1 MTHWPAQLT
10 REARDTLWLLGMLA
24 LVLAPHVPRLPWWSS
39 ALAALAL
46 GWRAWLAVHDEPL
59 PRRPLLMALLAA
71 TMACTW
77 LTFGTVLGRE
87 AGTAL
92 VVMLTTLKSLEL
104 RARRDAL
111 VCLYLGFF
119 LVLTQFLYDQGIFT
133 ALLMLAAVWGLLVS
147 LVLGQRP
154 LGHPPLGEVGR
165 EAGRNML
172 VGLPVMVLLFVLFP
186 RFGPLWALPSDAQ
199 GRMGLSDQ
207 ITLGDVGSLAASQ
220 EVALRVKFD
229 GTPPPMN
236 RMYFRGPV
244 LDHFDGQHWQANA
257 RPPGWQPDVQVS
269 GSPWVYD
276 ITVEPQALKVLP
288 LLDGTG
294 EVMPGA
300 GTRPPGLSRRG
311 LQWDVAQ
318 SAERLRLRA
327 RAWPVAHEGPLDD
340 NLWLREWVQLPP
352 GRNPRTLA
360 WALALRQQP
369 TWREAP
375 APAVVAEVLRH
386 IRTADFRYTLS
397 PGRPPAN
404 EPHLIDRFWFDQR
417 AGFCEHFASAF
428 VVVLRAMDI
437 PSRVV
442 LGYQGAE
449 FNPVDGQ
456 FTVRQSHAHAWA
468 EYWQAGQGWVRV
480 DPTAAVA
487 PERIE
492 RPPQLRPLQ
501 GLPGMIGQLDPAFL
515 KRWRHAW
522 EAVDH
527 RWNTWVLQYANQQQM
542 SLLQQMGLSNPDTG
556 TLLHA
561 LGMALGLLGV
571 GGAAWASWQ
580 ALQARKAPWP
590 RLLAALDRALSA
602 RHTPPE
608 GPRPA
613 SPLAWARQPEVARQ
627 TELVAH
633 LQALDALRYGTGAD
647 AQGPTRG
654 RHARLPAQARDLLRQ
669 IERICRH
676 NRGF

>member
-1 MTHWPAQLT
+1 MKIWLNTLT

-24 LVLAPHVPRLPWWSS
+24 LVLVPHVPRLPWWSS
-39 ALAALAL
+39 TLAALAL
-46 GWRAWLAVHDEPL
+46 GWRAWLAVHDAPL

-119 LVLTQFLYDQGIFT
+119 LVLTQFLYDQGIVT
-133 ALLMLAAVWGLLVS
+133 AVLMLVAVWGLLVS

-154 LGHPPLGEVGR
+154 LGHPPLREVGG
-165 EAGRNML
+165 EAARNML

-199 GRMGLSDQ
+199 GRIGLSDQ
-207 ITLGDVGSLAASQ
+207 ISLGDVGSLAASQ
-220 EVALRVKFD
+220 EVALRVKFQ
-229 GTPPPMN
+229 GPPPPMN

-244 LDHFDGQHWQANA
+244 LDHFDGQQWQAQV
-257 RPPGWQPDVQVS
+257 RPPTWQPDVQV
-269 GSPWVYD
+269 GGTPWAYD
-276 ITVEPQALKVLP
+276 ITLEPLQLKVLP

-294 EVMPGA
+294 EVAPA
-300 GTRPPGLSRRG
+300 PGTRLPALTRRG
-311 LQWDVAQ
+311 LQWEAPLTG
-318 SAERLRLRA
+318 ERLRLQA
-327 RAWPVAHEGPLDD
+327 RAWPVANEGPLDD
-340 NLWLREWVQLPP
+340 HLWLREWVQLPP

-369 TWREAP
+369 AWREAP
-375 APAVVAEVLRH
+375 ASAVVGEVLRH
-386 IRTADFRYTLS
+386 IRSAEFRYTLS
-397 PGRPPAN
+397 PGRPPPG
-404 EPHLIDRFWFDQR
+404 ELHLIDRFWFDQQ

-449 FNPVDGQ
+449 FNPIDGQ

-468 EYWQAGQGWVRV
+468 EYWQPGRGWVRV

-492 RPPQLRPLQ
+492 QPPQLRPLQ
-501 GLPGMIGQLDPAFL
+501 GLPGMMGDLDPAFL

-527 RWNTWVLQYANQQQM
+527 RWNTWVLQYSNSQQM
-542 SLLQQMGLSNPDTG
+542 NLLQQLGMRNPDVG
-556 TLLHA
+556 SLLHV
-561 LGMALGLLGV
+561 LGLALGLLGL
-571 GGAAWASWQ
+571 GGAAWAGWQ
-580 ALQARKAPWP
+580 AWQARKAPWP
-590 RLLAALDRALSA
+590 RLLSALDRALSA
-602 RHTPPE
+602 RIAPPP

-613 SPLAWARQPEVARQ
+613 SPLAWARHPA
-627 TELVAH
+627 LVHHEALLTRLH
-633 LQALDALRYGTGAD
+633 ALDTLRYGAAAHMPRPGM
-647 AQGPTRG
+647 G
-654 RHARLPAQARDLLRQ
+654 RQARLPRKARELLRE
-669 IERICRH
+669 IEQICRH

>member
-1 MTHWPAQLT
+1 MKHWPNSLT
-10 REARDTLWLLGMLA
+10 REARDTVWLLAMLG
-24 LVLAPHVPRLPWWSS
+24 LVLLPHLPRLPWWSS
-39 ALAALAL
+39 TLAALAL
-46 GWRAWLAVHDEPL
+46 GWRAWLAVHDAPL
-59 PRRPLLMALLAA
+59 PRRPLLMALLAT

-104 RARRDAL
+104 RARRDGL

-119 LVLTQFLYDQGIFT
+119 LVLTQFLYDQGIVT
-133 ALLMLAAVWGLLVS
+133 ALLMLVAVWGLLVS

-154 LGHPPLGEVGR
+154 LGNPPLREVGQ
-165 EAGRNML
+165 EAARNML

-186 RFGPLWALPSDAQ
+186 RFGPLWALPSDAH
-199 GRMGLSDQ
+199 GRIGLSDQ
-207 ITLGDVGSLAASQ
+207 ITLGDVGALAASQ
-220 EVALRVKFD
+220 EVALRVKFT

-244 LDHFDGQHWQANA
+244 LDQFDGQQWQASA

-269 GSPWVYD
+269 GRPWVYEM
-276 ITVEPQALKVLP
+276 TLEPLQLKVLP

-294 EVMPGA
+294 EVAPVP
-300 GTRPPGLSRRG
+300 GTRLPALSRQG
-311 LQWDVAQ
+311 LHWEAPQTG
-318 SAERLRLRA
+318 ERLRLRA
-327 RAWPVAHEGPLDD
+327 KAWPVAHEGPLGD

-360 WALALRQQP
+360 WALAMRQQAA
-369 TWREAP
+369 WREAP

-386 IRTADFRYTLS
+386 IRTQDFRYTLT
-397 PGRPPAN
+397 PGRAPQG
-404 EPHLIDRFWFDQR
+404 ELHLIDRFWFDRR

-468 EYWQAGQGWVRV
+468 EYWHPGHGWIRV

-492 RPPQLRPLQ
+492 QPPQLRPLQ
-501 GLPGMIGQLDPAFL
+501 GLPGVMGEFDPAVL
-515 KRWRHAW
+515 KRWRQAW

-527 RWNTWVLQYANQQQM
+527 RWNTWVLQYSNSQQM
-542 SLLQQMGLSNPDTG
+542 NLLQQLGMRNPDIG
-556 TLLHA
+556 SLLH
-561 LGMALGLLGV
+561 LLGLTMGVLGL

-580 ALQARKAPWP
+580 AWQARKAPWP
-590 RLLAALDRALSA
+590 SLLGRLDRALSA
-602 RHTPPE
+602 HHPPPP

-613 SPLAWARQPEVARQ
+613 SPLAWARQPDVAQ
-627 TELVAH
+627 HDALVTR
-633 LQALDALRYGTGAD
+633 LQAMDALRYGAEAAPSGSS
-647 AQGPTRG
+647 RG
-654 RHARLPAQARDLLRQ
+654 HPARLLRNARAVLRE
-669 IERICRH
+669 IEQICRH
-676 NRGF
+676 NRGI